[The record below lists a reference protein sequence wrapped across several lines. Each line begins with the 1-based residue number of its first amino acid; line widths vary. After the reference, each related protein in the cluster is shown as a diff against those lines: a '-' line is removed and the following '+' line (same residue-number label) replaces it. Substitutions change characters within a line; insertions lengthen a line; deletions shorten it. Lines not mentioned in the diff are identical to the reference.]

1 MGARR
6 QIILNRFKGGAKPV
20 PQFLKPGAGWGHKRM
35 ALRADGGF
43 FHVRLPNVTP
53 GRIYTLQTVLL

>member
-1 MGARR
+1 MGALG

-20 PQFLKPGAGWGHKRM
+20 PQFLKPGAGWGHEGVAR
-35 ALRADGGF
+35 RAGGAF
-43 FHVRLPNVTP
+43 FHEIASFVTP